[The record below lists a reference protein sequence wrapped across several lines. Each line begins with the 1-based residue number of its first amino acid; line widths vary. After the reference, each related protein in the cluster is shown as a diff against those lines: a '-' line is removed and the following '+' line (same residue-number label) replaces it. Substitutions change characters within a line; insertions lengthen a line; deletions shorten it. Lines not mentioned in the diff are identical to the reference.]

1 MNFKVGDEVVVIAG
15 SDKGKKG
22 KIIKTLKNENRV
34 IVEGVRVAK
43 KHQKPT
49 GQETGGIIEVERAID
64 ASNVMLIDPK
74 TKKRTRVGYT
84 TDEKTN
90 KKIRIAKKSNEK
102 ID

>member
-15 SDKGKKG
+15 SDKGKTG
-22 KIIKTLKNENRV
+22 KIVKTLKNENRV

-74 TKKRTRVGYT
+74 TKERTRIGHT
-84 TDEKTN
+84 TDEKTG
-90 KKIRIAKKSNEK
+90 KKVRIAKKSNEK